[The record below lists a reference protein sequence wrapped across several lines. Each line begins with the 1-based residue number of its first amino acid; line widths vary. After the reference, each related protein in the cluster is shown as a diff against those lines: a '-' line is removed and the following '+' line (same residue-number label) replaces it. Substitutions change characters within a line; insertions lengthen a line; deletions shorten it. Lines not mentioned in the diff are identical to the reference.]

1 MTAALIWYTA
11 ITSVCVAAAAFAT
24 ESLLRQLG
32 RPLRWAWVAALA
44 LCVTL
49 PALAPWRRSID
60 QTSDTA
66 AAATI
71 EPGLIRFAPGMPQVP
86 PRTSDALRN
95 IWIALG
101 AGMLLLVA
109 GIHIRYRT
117 LRKRW
122 SPVSLGD
129 EPVMLSPDTGPAVMG
144 VWRPDI
150 VVPRWILLR
159 DSMEQRM
166 IVSHEREHIRNRDP
180 VLLAG
185 AVVVV
190 ALMPWSPVLWW
201 ILARLR
207 LAVELDCDAR
217 VLRRGAVPLDYGNL
231 LIDVAALTAG
241 HRLPAPALLNPTSHL
256 QRRLLAMRPS
266 TVRFPRIRG
275 MLAAALAAAS
285 VAAACQVAL
294 PTDAEIAELDAGKAT
309 RAARLMGLVAD
320 SVVYVVDGRPI
331 TEAEA
336 IELEADTIITATVR
350 RTRSDASLQ
359 VDTIELRTGGLI
371 AAEAPSREARAEG
384 SPQVLLK
391 GSSQELVK
399 GRFPGGFT
407 GLIIVDGE
415 LATESRMIE
424 IDPRDIARIEVL
436 KGSAARLIYGEKGK
450 AGVIRVTTKQ

>member
-1 MTAALIWYTA
+1 
-11 ITSVCVAAAAFAT
+11 
-24 ESLLRQLG
+24 
-32 RPLRWAWVAALA
+32 
-44 LCVTL
+44 
-49 PALAPWRRSID
+49 
-60 QTSDTA
+60 
-66 AAATI
+66 
-71 EPGLIRFAPGMPQVP
+71 
-86 PRTSDALRN
+86 
-95 IWIALG
+95 
-101 AGMLLLVA
+101 
-109 GIHIRYRT
+109 
-117 LRKRW
+117 
-122 SPVSLGD
+122 
-129 EPVMLSPDTGPAVMG
+129 
-144 VWRPDI
+144 
-150 VVPRWILLR
+150 
-159 DSMEQRM
+159 
-166 IVSHEREHIRNRDP
+166 
-180 VLLAG
+180 
-185 AVVVV
+185 
-190 ALMPWSPVLWW
+190 
-201 ILARLR
+201 
-207 LAVELDCDAR
+207 
-217 VLRRGAVPLDYGNL
+217 
-231 LIDVAALTAG
+231 
-241 HRLPAPALLNPTSHL
+241 
-256 QRRLLAMRPS
+256 MRPS